1 MADLISTYGL
11 EERRKELEQLVTTS
25 PAMKKEL
32 QAIIRRAI
40 SKARANVVKD
50 AQGVLYNDPR
60 HAYRAVRHSV
70 YKQIF
75 GGQINILSGGKR
87 GSGTN
92 YVRKRKLDENPNQ
105 RGGNRRLRSRDTIR
119 MDSYEGKDR
128 SFILRFINNGT
139 VKRGTRYG
147 NRGSIRAR
155 NWFGRSTA
163 YQMDAAS
170 IEIAKEIENMLDS
183 EFKLQ

>member
-1 MADLISTYGL
+1 MADFISTYGL

-40 SKARANVVKD
+40 AKARANVVKD
-50 AQGVLYNDPR
+50 AQGVLDNDPR

-87 GSGTN
+87 GGGTN

-139 VKRGTRYG
+139 VKRDTRYG